1 MNSLFHSNANLSLP
15 VTVTLSPMPTERI
28 LVLDD
33 NEALRLETAATLAQA
48 GYQVESAGTTQ
59 QALDL
64 ARQHSY
70 DLLLADIYLPDEN
83 GIDAFTRIREVSP
96 DIAGIAMTGYSSW
109 EVSMQ
114 AVRAGFAGF
123 LVKPFPS
130 EQLLSAVVAA
140 LEQEHLRREN
150 ARLHALVPLYELAR
164 SFMGATDLSQV
175 LNQVVTTIRSETR
188 AEIASLMLLD
198 EEHAELAIAAADGLP
213 PEIIENQ
220 RRAGVGTS
228 ISGMVVERGE
238 AVLIA
243 DDAPM
248 DRQVQASLGKP
259 ELGSAL
265 SLPLKVRGE
274 VFGVLNL
281 SRLRGIAPFTRSDL
295 ELATVLAG
303 QAAVAIDQ
311 ARLID
316 VMRNMSETSQR
327 LAGAFDLDDAATT
340 ILEAAT
346 RLAASKRAVLWLV
359 EDLSGQLTLFKSTGL
374 DPEQERRLKPPAF
387 VTPADAVNERERVH
401 QDVLWLPI
409 MRGDRKF
416 GLLEIH
422 LVPGKNIRPDRLGV
436 LKTLAHTAAAVIES
450 HRLRAREAI
459 AFREIDLT
467 LRGESNLQNVLERLL
482 RQIAE
487 ACGAQNGALFIRS
500 GDNGESSALV
510 ELGEGAP
517 GDIALEAIAANHAI
531 LRSNPEDSVNGIG
544 SLIAAPL
551 TVGTRVEGA
560 LVLTHRDPRMF
571 GQRHLN
577 LLTVLSSSAALI
589 VRNAQLYAWSEEK
602 VISEE
607 RARMAREIHDG
618 LAQDINFML
627 MRVQTLQTAARMGR
641 DIDLGKELEQLNQ
654 TLRRDVREVR
664 QTIFALRPVEIE
676 TLGFVP
682 AIVKFAQDFGMA
694 NEIQVHLNVQGD
706 AAPLAPKAQSALY
719 RLVQEA
725 LNNTRKH
732 ARASNVWLDFSCDEQ
747 TARLI
752 VADDGKGFD
761 MMKALDAARGRGSV
775 GILQMRER
783 TERAG
788 GTFEIETDV
797 GKGTRIEVS
806 LPLR

>member
-1 MNSLFHSNANLSLP
+1 
-15 VTVTLSPMPTERI
+15 MPTERI
-28 LVLDD
+28 LILDD
-33 NEALRLETAATLAQA
+33 NEALRLETANTLANA
-48 GYQVESAGTTQ
+48 GYIVEPAATTQ
-59 QALDL
+59 EALAL
-64 ARQHSY
+64 ARQFPF

-83 GIDAFTRIREVSP
+83 GIDAFTQIRDILP
-96 DIAGIAMTGYSSW
+96 DVAGIAMTGYSSW
-109 EVSMQ
+109 EVSME
-114 AVRAGFAGF
+114 ALRAGFAGF

-130 EQLLSAVVAA
+130 EQLLSSVVAA

-164 SFMGATDLSQV
+164 SFMGATELSEV
-175 LNQVVTTIRSETR
+175 LNKVVTTVRQETR

-198 EEHAELAIAAADGLP
+198 EENEELTIAAAEGLSP
-213 PEIIENQ
+213 AVIDAQ
-220 RRAGVGTS
+220 RHTELGKS
-228 ISGMVVERGE
+228 ISGMVAERGE
-238 AVLIA
+238 PVLIA
-243 DDAPM
+243 DDAPL
-248 DRQVQASLGKP
+248 DNQVKASLDRP

-265 SLPLKVRGE
+265 SLPLKARGE

-295 ELATVLAG
+295 ELATVLVG

-346 RLAASKRAVLWLV
+346 QLAGTKRAVLWLV
-359 EDLSGQLTLFKSTGL
+359 EDLSGQLTLFKSSGF
-374 DPEQERRLKPPAF
+374 DAEHERRLKPPAF
-387 VTPADAVNERERVH
+387 VTPADSVNAREREH
-401 QDVLWLPI
+401 QGVLWLPI
-409 MRGDRKF
+409 LRGDRKF

-422 LVPGKNIRPDRLGV
+422 VPPNKRIRPDRLGV
-436 LKTLAHTAAAVIES
+436 LKTLAHTAASVIES

-467 LRGESNLQNVLERLL
+467 LRGESNLQQVLERLM

-487 ACGAQNGALFIRS
+487 ACGAQNGAIFIRS
-500 GDNGESSALV
+500 GNPVETSLWV
-510 ELGEGAP
+510 ELGNGAP
-517 GDIALEAIAANHAI
+517 PELAREAIAANHAI
-531 LRSNPEDSVNGIG
+531 LKSDSEDSPRGIG
-544 SLIAAPL
+544 SMMAAPL

-560 LVLTHRDPRMF
+560 IVLTHRDPRMF

-627 MRVQTLQTAARMGR
+627 IRVQTLQTAAQMGKEI
-641 DIDLGKELEQLNQ
+641 DIAKELEQLNQ

-664 QTIFALRPVEIE
+664 QTIFALLPVEIE
-676 TLGFVP
+676 TLGLMP
-682 AIVKFAQDFGMA
+682 AIEKFVQDFGMA
-694 NEIQVHLNVQGD
+694 NEIKMHLQFQGE
-706 AAPLAPKAQSALY
+706 AARLAPKSQSALY
-719 RLVQEA
+719 RLAQEA
-725 LNNTRKH
+725 LNNIRKH
-732 ARASNVWLDFSCDEQ
+732 AHASNVWLDFNFADPWA
-747 TARLI
+747 TLTVR
-752 VADDGKGFD
+752 DDGEGFD
-761 MMKALDAARGRGSV
+761 MIKALDAARGRGSV

-788 GTFEIETDV
+788 GVFEIETDV
-797 GKGTRIEVS
+797 GKGTTIRVKI
-806 LPLR
+806 PLR

>member
-1 MNSLFHSNANLSLP
+1 
-15 VTVTLSPMPTERI
+15 MPTERI

-33 NEALRLETAATLAQA
+33 NDALRRETANTLADA
-48 GYQVESAGTTQ
+48 GYVVEAAANTHD
-59 QALDL
+59 AVDL
-64 ARQHSY
+64 ARQQSF

-83 GIDAFTRIREVSP
+83 GIEAFTRIRQVLP
-96 DIAGIAMTGYSSW
+96 DVAGIAMTGYSSW

-114 AVRAGFAGF
+114 ALRAGFAGF

-130 EQLLSAVVAA
+130 EQLLSSVVAA

-150 ARLHALVPLYELAR
+150 ARLRALVPLYELAR
-164 SFMGATDLSQV
+164 SFMGATELSQV
-175 LNQVVTTIRSETR
+175 LNQVVTTIRAETR

-198 EEHAELAIAAADGLP
+198 EENAELAIAAADGLP
-213 PEIIENQ
+213 PEIVESQ
-220 RRAGVGTS
+220 RRVVKGTS
-228 ISGMVVERGE
+228 ISGMVAERGE

-248 DRQVQASLGKP
+248 DKDVKASMGKP

-265 SLPLKVRGE
+265 SLPLRARGE
-274 VFGVLNL
+274 IIGVLNL
-281 SRLRGIAPFTRSDL
+281 SRLRGIASFTRGDL

-327 LAGAFDLDDAATT
+327 LAGAFDLDDAAT
-340 ILEAAT
+340 IVLEAAT
-346 RLAASKRAVLWLV
+346 QLAGTKRAILWLV
-359 EDLSGQLTLFKSTGL
+359 EDLSSQLTLFKSVGV
-374 DPEQERRLKPPAF
+374 DGDEERRLKPPAF
-387 VTPADAVNERERVH
+387 VSPADAVTTRERE
-401 QDVLWLPI
+401 QQGVLWLPI
-409 MRGDRKF
+409 LRGDRKF
-416 GLLEIH
+416 GLLELH
-422 LVPGKNIRPDRLGV
+422 LAPNKRIRPDRLGV

-467 LRGESNLQNVLERLL
+467 LRGESNLQQVLERLM

-487 ACGAQNGALFIRS
+487 ACGAQNGALFIRNN
-500 GDNGESSALV
+500 DNTESSVWV
-510 ELGEGAP
+510 ELGSGAP
-517 GDIALEAIAANHAI
+517 QNVAREAIAANHAI
-531 LRSNPEDSVNGIG
+531 LRNHSDDGSTEVG
-544 SLIAAPL
+544 SLMAAPL

-560 LVLTHRDPRMF
+560 IVLTHRDPRMF
-571 GQRHLN
+571 GQRHVN

-602 VISEE
+602 VINEE

-627 MRVQTLQTAARMGR
+627 MRVQTLQTATRLGKE
-641 DIDLGKELEQLNQ
+641 IDLPKELEQFQQ

-664 QTIFALRPVEIE
+664 QTIFALLPVEIE
-676 TLGFVP
+676 TLGFLP
-682 AIVKFAQDFGMA
+682 ALEKFVQDFAMA
-694 NEIQVHLNVQGD
+694 NEIKIHFAVEGD
-706 AAPLAPKAQSALY
+706 ATRLAPKSQSALY
-719 RLVQEA
+719 RLTQEA
-725 LNNTRKH
+725 LNNIRKH
-732 ARASNVWLDFSCDEQ
+732 AHAVNVWLNLQFDEEWANL
-747 TARLI
+747 TVR
-752 VADDGKGFD
+752 DDGQGFD
-761 MMKALDAARGRGSV
+761 MIKALDAARGRGSV

-788 GTFEIETDV
+788 GAFEIETDV
-797 GKGTRIEVS
+797 GKGTLIHVR

>member
-1 MNSLFHSNANLSLP
+1 
-15 VTVTLSPMPTERI
+15 MPNERI

-33 NEALRLETAATLAQA
+33 NEALRLETANMLTDA
-48 GYQVESAGTTQ
+48 GYMVESAATTQ
-59 QALDL
+59 DAIAL
-64 ARQHSY
+64 ARQHAF

-83 GIDAFTRIREVSP
+83 GIDAFTQIRQVLP
-96 DIAGIAMTGYSSW
+96 DVAGIAMTGYSSW

-114 AVRAGFAGF
+114 ALRAGFSGF

-130 EQLLSAVVAA
+130 EQLLSSVVAA
-140 LEQEHLRREN
+140 LEQEYLRREN

-164 SFMGATDLSQV
+164 SFMGATELSHV

-198 EEHAELAIAAADGLP
+198 EEHTELTIAAADGLP
-213 PEIIENQ
+213 PEVVETQ
-220 RRAGVGTS
+220 RRAALGKS
-228 ISGMVVERGE
+228 ISGMVAERGE

-248 DRQVQASLGKP
+248 DKEVKASLGKP

-265 SLPLKVRGE
+265 SLPLKARGE

-295 ELATVLAG
+295 ELATVLVG

-346 RLAASKRAVLWLV
+346 HLAGTKRAVLWLV
-359 EDLSGQLTLFKSTGL
+359 EDLSSQLTLFKSTGF
-374 DPEQERRLKPPAF
+374 EAEEERRLKPPAF
-387 VTPADAVNERERVH
+387 VTPADSVNTRERE
-401 QDVLWLPI
+401 QQGVLWLPI
-409 MRGDRKF
+409 LRGDRKF

-422 LVPGKNIRPDRLGV
+422 LAPHKRIRPDRLGV

-459 AFREIDLT
+459 AFREIDMT
-467 LRGESNLQNVLERLL
+467 LRGESNLQQVLERLM

-487 ACGAQNGALFIRS
+487 ACGAQNGAIFIRGGNNS
-500 GDNGESSALV
+500 ETSSWV
-510 ELGEGAP
+510 ELGSGAP
-517 GDIALEAIAANHAI
+517 PELAREAIAANHAI
-531 LRSNPEDSVNGIG
+531 LKYDPDESARGIG
-544 SLIAAPL
+544 SMMAAPL

-560 LVLTHRDPRMF
+560 IVLTHRDPRMF

-627 MRVQTLQTAARMGR
+627 MRVQTLQTAAKLGKE
-641 DIDLGKELEQLNQ
+641 IDLPKELEQLNQ

-664 QTIFALRPVEIE
+664 QTIFALLPVEIE
-676 TLGFVP
+676 TLGFIN
-682 AIVKFAQDFGMA
+682 AIEKFVQDFGIA
-694 NEIQVHLNVQGD
+694 NEIKMHLNVQGD
-706 AAPLAPKAQSALY
+706 AARLAPKSQSALY
-719 RLVQEA
+719 RLAQEA
-725 LNNTRKH
+725 LNNIRKH
-732 ARASNVWLDFSCDEQ
+732 AHASNVWLDFNFDDQ
-747 TARLI
+747 WATLVVR
-752 VADDGKGFD
+752 DDGAGFD

-797 GKGTRIEVS
+797 GKGTRIQVK
-806 LPLR
+806 LPVR